1 MSKPLEIITDLKN
14 SFQIFKK
21 DIRLETRQKFEFMSM
36 VIFSISAVLIFAIS
50 LDLSAATSGTNA
62 LVQAR
67 VISASLWVIFVF
79 AGMLSFTSVFG
90 RELKSGGGGLTAI
103 RSFPVKPQAIFFGK
117 LLFNLTILFSVQFII
132 LALYV
137 LFFNLTF
144 KFGLDV
150 IVFILLIGTLDYA
163 CIGTLVSA
171 LALYSRAK
179 TLVMPIVIFPLIIP
193 SVMLSVNLL
202 ISLITGVWDQGTTNN
217 LALLFLHF
225 VIILMISFLTIETI
239 LQD

>member
-1 MSKPLEIITDLKN
+1 MEFFTDIKN
-14 SFQIFKK
+14 AVEIFKK
-21 DIRLETRQKFEFMSM
+21 DMRLESRQKFEFMSM

-50 LDLSAATSGTNA
+50 LDLSGSTSQSTV
-62 LVQAR
+62 LSQAR

-103 RSFPVKPQAIFFGK
+103 RSFPVKPQVIFLGK
-117 LLFNLTILFSVQFII
+117 LLFNLVVLFTVQFII
-132 LALYV
+132 VLIYV
-137 LFFNLTF
+137 IFFNLSF
-144 KFGLDV
+144 KFNIGIIL
-150 IVFILLIGTLDYA
+150 FILFIGTLDFA

-179 TLVMPIVIFPLIIP
+179 TFVVPLLIFPLIIP
-193 SVMLSVNLL
+193 SVMLSVNLF
-202 ISLITGVWDQGTTNN
+202 IALITGVWDQTSQNYFV
-217 LALLFLHF
+217 LLFLHF
-225 VIILMISFLTIETI
+225 VIILMIAFLTIETI